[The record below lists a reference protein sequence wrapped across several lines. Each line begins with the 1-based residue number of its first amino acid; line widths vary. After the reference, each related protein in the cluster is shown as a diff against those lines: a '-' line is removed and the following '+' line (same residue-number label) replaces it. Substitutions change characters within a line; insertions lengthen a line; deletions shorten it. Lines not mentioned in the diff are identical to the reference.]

1 MFQINDTVSYGTQ
14 GVCTV
19 SAIQKINLSGKTE
32 EYYILKPI
40 YQTHSTIYVPV
51 ANEALVAKMRRILS
65 REEISELIRIMP
77 DEDTIWIEND
87 TERKEK
93 YQQIISSG
101 NRQKIV
107 QLIKTLYLE
116 QSKRMAAGKRLRQSD
131 EQLFK
136 RAENLLYSEF
146 ALVLDIKPEQVVPF
160 LHEQIGIDAL
170 TNKKAK

>member
-19 SAIQKINLSGKTE
+19 SGIKKMNLSGKQE
-32 EYYILKPI
+32 DYYILKPI

-51 ANEALVAKMRRILS
+51 SNEALVAKMRRVIS
-65 REEISELIRIMP
+65 REEIQELIRIMP

-87 TERKEK
+87 AERKEK

-101 NRQKIV
+101 NRQKLV

-116 QSKRMAAGKRLRQSD
+116 QSKRQNAGKRLRQSD

-170 TNKKAK
+170 TNKKAE

>member
-1 MFQINDTVSYGTQ
+1 MFQVNDTVSYGTQ

-19 SAIQKINLSGKTE
+19 KEIKKMNLSGRQE
-32 EYYILKPI
+32 DYYVLKPV

-51 ANEALVAKMRRILS
+51 ANEVLVAKMRRVLS
-65 REEISELIRIMP
+65 REEIGELIRVMP

-87 TERKEK
+87 AERKEK
-93 YQQIISSG
+93 YQQILSSG
-101 NRQKIV
+101 NRQKLV

-116 QSKRMAAGKRLRQSD
+116 QSKRASAGKRLRQSD

-146 ALVLDIKPEQVVPF
+146 ALVLDIRPEQVVPF

-170 TNKKAK
+170 TNKKAE